1 MWPFSTKQ
9 ERQAEAMSQ
18 ILAEN
23 AYERRMERLAGWVRT
38 VIALLGGI
46 ALTFLTLFLL
56 DNIGDVSPT
65 QVWEW
70 LTDREGSLE
79 FRNVS
84 WSHHSRFG
92 KCD

>member
-1 MWPFSTKQ
+1 MGECLVWPFSTKQ

-38 VIALLGGI
+38 VVALIGGV

-56 DNIGDVSPT
+56 DNIGNVSPT
-65 QVWEW
+65 EVWEW
-70 LTDREGSLE
+70 ITNGE
-79 FRNVS
+79 
-84 WSHHSRFG
+84 
-92 KCD
+92 

>member
-1 MWPFSTKQ
+1 MGECLVWPFSTKQ

-38 VIALLGGI
+38 VIALVGGV

-56 DNIGDVSPT
+56 DNIGNVSPT
-65 QVWEW
+65 EVWEW
-70 LTDREGSLE
+70 ITNGE
-79 FRNVS
+79 
-84 WSHHSRFG
+84 
-92 KCD
+92 